1 MNVAKMILI
10 SKVMTEP
17 LFTAPGS
24 RDPGSWSG
32 VFLSQDSYLEL
43 SRLADNYFGLM
54 SRRPLKFSY
63 MLITRDQEHITKGVG
78 KYASLKVDRLVYDPD
93 SGILSALVAMKNNFT
108 CNQIPHIILSGS
120 GSGSGSAS
128 GIAGSADAD
137 KIISS
142 VVASANINKVKSLP
156 IPIKVHG
163 KIGIMTGERAHET
176 SSQGRD
182 RARDKSPTC
191 VAQVLPQVQV
201 NPDRV
206 PDSADTM
213 KISIDTGNK
222 SGQATGALYNGE
234 TVFSG
239 PRGGRYILKNGRK
252 KYLKEDETPQSS
264 VSIRLL

>member
-1 MNVAKMILI
+1 
-10 SKVMTEP
+10 
-17 LFTAPGS
+17 
-24 RDPGSWSG
+24 
-32 VFLSQDSYLEL
+32 
-43 SRLADNYFGLM
+43 
-54 SRRPLKFSY
+54 

-78 KYASLKVDRLVYDPD
+78 KHASLKVDRLVYDPD

-120 GSGSGSAS
+120 GAGTDSAS
-128 GIAGSADAD
+128 SADAD

-142 VVASANINKVKSLP
+142 VVASANINKVKTLP

-163 KIGIMTGERAHET
+163 KIGIMTGGQVERAHET

-182 RARDKSPTC
+182 RSREKRDTC
-191 VAQVLPQVQV
+191 VELALPQVS
-201 NPDRV
+201 PDRV

-222 SGQATGALYNGE
+222 SGQTTGALYNGE